1 MIWSR
6 TPVVVAAEGPRVGE
20 VGAVRNPLADGQP
33 GRGVERVSFRAERR
47 RDLDV
52 GARPQRAFEDAVDGI
67 GDRAGEEARRDTAQQ
82 LLLGLRCRRWI
93 AQPQVSVHV
102 DLLPEQQR
110 DDIDEWQRRI

>member
-33 GRGVERVSFRAERR
+33 AEALSASPSGPN
-47 RDLDV
+47 D
-52 GARPQRAFEDAVDGI
+52 GAIWTLVPAPSAFEDAVDGI
-67 GDRAGEEARRDTAQQ
+67 GDRAGEEARRDLAQQ